1 MVSECRRILIV
12 GGGTAGWL
20 TAGYLARMLGADRP
34 GGIAITL
41 VESRDIGILGVG
53 EGTFP
58 TIRKTLSRIGIDE
71 AELVR
76 RCGATFK
83 QGAKFVHWRNAS
95 GTPGHDHYL
104 HAFQETDDRDGPELL
119 PYWLLGL
126 AGDANWDEVNTP
138 QKRAADA
145 HRAPKLPS
153 HPDFVGP
160 LNYAFHFDAVTLAA
174 LLREQGIANGVTHL
188 VDTVQEVLLGEDGA
202 IAGVRGAAS
211 GVLTADLY
219 IDCTGFRAELI
230 GKALGQP
237 WKSCRDVLFCDSAIA
252 IQVPYERPDD
262 PIASYTISTA
272 QQAGW
277 IWDIG
282 LEARR
287 GIGHVYS
294 SAHSDAEEAERVLRA
309 YVGPAGA
316 ALDTRSFRFDAGY
329 REVNWVKNCVAVGLS
344 SGFFEPLEATG
355 IVFSEVA
362 AGMIANL
369 FPWAG
374 DFETS
379 ARQFNAIMRRRY
391 ERALD
396 FIKLHYCLSER
407 RDSRFWLDNVDP
419 ASVPDS
425 LKELLDRWRFRPP
438 NEMDIDRNVDIFTE
452 SSWQYVLYGMGWK
465 TDLSAKAGV
474 FRFAEE
480 AKAAFATIQRQ
491 GQFAVQQLPSNRELV
506 RFAQRSSF
514 GPGANAA

>member
-1 MVSECRRILIV
+1 MVSDVRRILIV

-34 GGIAITL
+34 GGVAITL
-41 VESRDIGILGVG
+41 VESHDIGILGVG

-58 TIRKTLSRIGIDE
+58 TIRKTLARIGIDE
-71 AELVR
+71 AELIR

-83 QGAKFVHWRNAS
+83 QGAKFVHWRHAP
-95 GTPGHDHYL
+95 GTAGHDHYL
-104 HAFQETDDRDGPELL
+104 HAFQETDDREGPELL

-145 HRAPKLPS
+145 HRGPKLPS

-160 LNYAFHFDAVTLAA
+160 LNYAFHFDALSLAA
-174 LLREQGIANGVTHL
+174 LLREQGIANGVTHV
-188 VDTVQEVLLGEDGA
+188 VDTVQEVLLGEGGS
-202 IAGVRGAAS
+202 IAGVRGVAS

-219 IDCTGFRAELI
+219 VDCTGFRAELI

-237 WKSCRDVLFCDSAIA
+237 WKSCAGTLFCDSAIA
-252 IQVPYERPDD
+252 IQVPYAQPDD

-272 QQAGW
+272 QAAGW

-282 LEARR
+282 LAARR

-294 SAHSDAEEAERVLRA
+294 SAHSGAEEAERSLRA
-309 YVGPAGA
+309 YVGAASA
-316 ALDTRSFRFDAGY
+316 ALDTRHFRFDAGY
-329 REVNWVKNCVAVGLS
+329 REVNWVGNCVAVGLS

-369 FPWAG
+369 FPWGG

-379 ARQFNAIMRRRY
+379 ARQFNANMRRRY
-391 ERALD
+391 ERTLD
-396 FIKLHYCLSER
+396 FLKLHYCLSER
-407 RDSRFWLDNVDP
+407 RDSPFWIDNVDP

-425 LKELLDRWRFRPP
+425 LHELLDRWRFRPP
-438 NEMDIDRNVDIFTE
+438 NELDVDRNVDIFTE

-465 TDLSAKAGV
+465 TDLSARAGA
-474 FRFAEE
+474 FRFEAE
-480 AKAAFATIQRQ
+480 ANAAFATIERQ
-491 GQFAVQQLPSNRELV
+491 ARYAVQQLPSNRELV
-506 RFAQRSSF
+506 RFAERSGF

>member
-1 MVSECRRILIV
+1 MVSDGRRILIV

-20 TAGYLARMLGADRP
+20 TAGYLARMLGVDRP
-34 GGIAITL
+34 GGVAITL
-41 VESRDIGILGVG
+41 VESHDIGILGVG

-83 QGAKFVHWRNAS
+83 QGAKFVHWRHAP
-95 GTPGHDHYL
+95 GMPGHDHYL
-104 HAFQETDDRDGPELL
+104 HAFQATDDRDGPELL

-160 LNYAFHFDAVTLAA
+160 LNYAFHFDAVSLAV

-202 IAGVRGAAS
+202 IAGVRGAGS

-237 WKSCRDVLFCDSAIA
+237 WKSCRDTLFCDSAIA

-294 SAHSDAEEAERVLRA
+294 SAHSDAEAAERVLRA
-309 YVGPAGA
+309 YVGSAGA
-316 ALDTRSFRFDAGY
+316 ALETRSFRFDAGY

-379 ARQFNAIMRRRY
+379 ARQFNANLRRRY

-407 RDSRFWLDNVDP
+407 RDSRFWIDNVDP
-419 ASVPDS
+419 ASVPES

-474 FRFAEE
+474 FRFGEE
-480 AKAAFATIQRQ
+480 AKAAFTAIQRQ
-491 GQFAVQQLPSNRELV
+491 GDYAVRQLPSNRELV
-506 RFAQRSSF
+506 RFAQRSGF